1 MITLS
6 WRPIAKAIK
15 DNLTTRVAENLS
27 SDHYIVILWYGDNP
41 ASAKY
46 VHMKQ
51 KFWLDVGIDTKLIGQ
66 WSTPELSEVINTI
79 QQYNNDPRCVGMMCQ
94 LPLPAPL
101 SDHKVQILEMIDPSK
116 DIDGLTGAA
125 NGKTIRGASQLYP
138 ATVASILWIIDHYG
152 YGDMTSKVVTIINK
166 SNLIGKP
173 LAMALADRG
182 AQVTLIGRW
191 SSIERVKSQCQQSDI
206 LITATGQGHMITTD
220 YTNPHQIIIDAG
232 VDFIDGK
239 LVGDVNR
246 ESIDWHIAG
255 CTPPTG
261 GVWPMTVACLFDNVR
276 ILHT

>member
-1 MITLS
+1 MNILYWT
-6 WRPIAKAIK
+6 PIAKAIK
-15 DNLTTRVAENLS
+15 DNLTTRVAANLS

-66 WSTPELSEVINTI
+66 WSTPDLSEVINTI
-79 QQYNNDPRCVGMMCQ
+79 QQYNQDPYCLGIMCQ

-101 SDHKVQILEMIDPSK
+101 SNHKVQILETIDPSK
-116 DIDGLTGAA
+116 DIDGLTWAA

-138 ATVASILWIIDHYG
+138 ATVASILGIIDHYG
-152 YGDMTSKVVTIINK
+152 YGEMKSKIVTIINK

-173 LAMALADRG
+173 LAMALVDRG

-206 LITATGQGHMITTD
+206 LITATGKGHMITRD
-220 YTNPHQIIIDAG
+220 FTNPNQIIVDAG

-239 LVGDVNR
+239 LVGDVDR
-246 ESIDWHIAG
+246 DAIDWYIAG
-255 CTPPTG
+255 CTPPTW

-276 ILHT
+276 VLNS